1 MKKMKPAE
9 KAALIEWIAFISIAL
24 FVYVLH
30 SNFQSSVKSH
40 RATHAKIQDVNPDIL
55 KSVSDQ
61 FYSRNH

>member
-30 SNFQSSVKSH
+30 SNFQSNVEEH
-40 RATHAKIQDVNPDIL
+40 RAVHSKIQDVNPNIL